1 MGVLYSQMDKLDLS
15 TSSLAFSSAQMAS
28 TRRLFEKQ
36 QNAPRTAL
44 ALATLLT
51 RRWRAVI
58 TSTVLNLLIFP
69 LILAHFGKQ
78 FDTEELQ

>member
-1 MGVLYSQMDKLDLS
+1 MDKLDLS

-51 RRWRAVI
+51 RRWPAVI
-58 TSTVLNLLIFP
+58 TSTALNLLIFP
-69 LILAHFGKQ
+69 WILARFGKPFVAEQ
-78 FDTEELQ
+78 LQ